1 MKFWDLFDKK
11 KVTRFCL
18 TVILQC
24 VIVMVLCAGYYTK
37 GKNTG
42 IAITEQKYTDIA
54 RAEAAAKLMAEA
66 RAEAESGIVE
76 EANAVAKVLYGT
88 ARNNSKDDQIAAV
101 WCIINRVE
109 SNMYPSTIE
118 GVCAQ
123 DAQWMGYSDDNPVLR
138 ELYEVAYSQL
148 TIWHNGDSRP
158 VGTDFIFMDWTP
170 NSITLR
176 TTFEQNRYTRY
187 YSAGRA

>member
-1 MKFWDLFDKK
+1 MKFWDLFSKK
-11 KVTRFCL
+11 KVTHFCIA
-18 TVILQC
+18 VVLQF
-24 VIVMVLCAGYYTK
+24 VIVMVLCYGYYTK
-37 GKNTG
+37 GKDAG
-42 IAITEQKYTDIA
+42 IAITEQKYEEIA
-54 RAEAAAKLMAEA
+54 REEAAARLMAEA
-66 RAEAESGIVE
+66 RAEAESGIVD

-88 ARNNSKDDQIAAV
+88 ARNNSKDDQISTV

-109 SNMYPSTIE
+109 SYMYPSTIE
-118 GVCAQ
+118 EVCSQ
-123 DAQWMGYSDDNPVLR
+123 NAQWMGYSDNNPILK

-158 VGTDFIFMDWTP
+158 VGTDFVFMDWTP

-176 TTFEQNRYTRY
+176 TTFEQTKYTRY